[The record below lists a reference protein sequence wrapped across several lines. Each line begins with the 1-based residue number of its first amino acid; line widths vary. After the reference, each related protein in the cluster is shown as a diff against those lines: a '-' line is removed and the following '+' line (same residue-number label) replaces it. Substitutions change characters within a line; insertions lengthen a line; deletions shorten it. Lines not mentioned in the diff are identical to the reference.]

1 MCVGDKQGRGRE
13 RMAAMLRDNLGTDI
27 SNGMVTKVYQG
38 PCPACGQDTH
48 APSSGVVLNE
58 AMSRG
63 HRTIRSDLRTH
74 PQQVAEVIIKTG
86 GEPAPAGPRNT
97 ELIGLTF
104 QPTSS

>member
-1 MCVGDKQGRGRE
+1 MWETNKAEGTDRV
-13 RMAAMLRDNLGTDI
+13 ATMLRESLGTDI
-27 SNGMVTKVYQG
+27 SNGMVTTVYQG

-48 APSSGVVLNE
+48 APSTGVVLNE